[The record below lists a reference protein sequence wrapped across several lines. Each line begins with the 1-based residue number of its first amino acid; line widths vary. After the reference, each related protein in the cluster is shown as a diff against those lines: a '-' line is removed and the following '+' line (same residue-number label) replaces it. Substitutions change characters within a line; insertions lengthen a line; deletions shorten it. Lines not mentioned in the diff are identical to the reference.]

1 MHTAPQ
7 CAVSRTG
14 EDVTRVF
21 AFRTRFSKSIT
32 ANTQLRPVRL
42 NADQRNGDQIFVGR

>member
-7 CAVSRTG
+7 RAVSRTG
-14 EDVTRVF
+14 EDVTRAF

-32 ANTQLRPVRL
+32 ANAQLRIVRL
-42 NADQRNGDQIFVGR
+42 HADRRNGEQIFVGR